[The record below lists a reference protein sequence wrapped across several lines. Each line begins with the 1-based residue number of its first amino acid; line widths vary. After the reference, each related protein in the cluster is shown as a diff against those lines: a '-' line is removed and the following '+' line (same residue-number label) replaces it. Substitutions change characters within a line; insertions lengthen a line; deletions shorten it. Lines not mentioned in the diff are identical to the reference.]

1 MLLFLE
7 SNQCNE
13 GADVAFVIDSSE
25 NVTRLA
31 YQREKDFVKEL
42 MRRLVE
48 KRNNLNAAAVI
59 YSNKAFVKL
68 NFSQGFSLQNFNFVI
83 DMLPY
88 LGGKR
93 TIRSPTDSTVDQL
106 FRPVFIG
113 PRTHLPKVAIQ
124 LMYFTDRGV
133 IATPFITFKDRR
145 ISTVQLYAAFF
156 LSSRLRNYSC
166 SEGHW

>member
-1 MLLFLE
+1 
-7 SNQCNE
+7 
-13 GADVAFVIDSSE
+13 
-25 NVTRLA
+25 
-31 YQREKDFVKEL
+31 

-48 KRNNLNAAAVI
+48 KRNNLNAAVVI

-93 TIRSPTDSTVDQL
+93 TVRSPTDSTVDQL

-156 LSSRLRNYSC
+156 YPPDYETTLALKAIGKYQILNKNFFNYL
-166 SEGHW
+166 EDLLM